1 MRDYLLKI
9 ENTKLRYILSG
20 GYKIQENQEIVLSK
34 ATMADGTERRN
45 IAEKRKTTIEV
56 TFSQIDGATLQNYNA
71 LWQEDFNAEYWSKDD
86 RMYKNGVFRVS
97 KKPTNSMLNSTKE
110 IFDEPKQQYT
120 KDLLAAIPVCD
131 I

>member
-1 MRDYLLKI
+1 MSDYLLKI
-9 ENTKLRYILSG
+9 ENMKLRYILSG

-45 IAEKRKTTIEV
+45 IAEKRKTTIEI

-71 LWQEDFNAEYWSKDD
+71 LWQEDFNAKYWSKDD
-86 RMYKNGVFRVS
+86 RMYKIGVFRVS

-110 IFDEPKQQYT
+110 IFDEF
-120 KDLLAAIPVCD
+120 D
-131 I
+131 ITLESV